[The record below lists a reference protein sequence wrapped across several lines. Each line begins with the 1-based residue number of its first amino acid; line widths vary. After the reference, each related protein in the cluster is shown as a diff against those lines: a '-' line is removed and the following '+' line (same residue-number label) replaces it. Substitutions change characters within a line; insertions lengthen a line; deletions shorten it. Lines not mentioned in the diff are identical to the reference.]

1 MRKLILL
8 LVLTSLANAQTS
20 VMAPGSQIPGA
31 PLPRYVYNTVRADY
45 SAPGGYPLVKSKFNL
60 YDTIGPGRQ
69 QFDMLI
75 GMMSELNVD
84 NYRLELGWGRSR
96 QGHGMHT
103 TVGGTLENLTYNFEP
118 LDHIISELNKQN
130 VQFLGAY
137 SYTPFPLQDPNLPR
151 RYGENN
157 EKSKDSTPPKNLDKW
172 KEVITAFVKHQR
184 DVNLPFGI
192 HEVWNEPDG
201 TYFFFSGTEQ
211 EYFQLYKATVEVIR
225 AVDSDAV
232 VGGPAAD
239 HHLLWNET
247 FPEFVVK
254 NHLPLDALTF
264 HHYSSATL
272 AQRDIDMICRSLNR
286 FDELNTITMVM
297 TEWNTSDWSMRVPEP
312 CARATQLL
320 HDFQLFLA
328 RPELSSVSWTTWV
341 GLFTR
346 DGHRHADFNAWKL
359 YAMMPVDRNPVKIE
373 GPLEAMASSDNHR
386 AGLLVWNNSA
396 FQRRL
401 DLHMDNLP
409 FKKGT
414 VRLYRV
420 DRENA
425 SYDDNAPEEVVPTE
439 TFEDID
445 TTSFAWLD
453 GYIPPYGIIYL
464 EAEDGTGI
472 LELTVTNIAN
482 VIRIN
487 HYYPERG
494 KTSSYADFDRKT
506 WIARIG
512 MMDNADADERIGVL
526 ANNLPETLDVKVKV
540 EGNLQKINSESMLG
554 IRIDYRTNG
563 AYTKS
568 VLFHGPYK
576 GLDLYSQNSSAAIP
590 WDQKEAVD
598 ETIAVED
605 LSSFKIELKKLSTAG
620 WNGTAHISF
629 LMRSAGAGT
638 RAKFT
643 IRKGE

>member
-1 MRKLILL
+1 
-8 LVLTSLANAQTS
+8 
-20 VMAPGSQIPGA
+20 
-31 PLPRYVYNTVRADY
+31 
-45 SAPGGYPLVKSKFNL
+45 
-60 YDTIGPGRQ
+60 
-69 QFDMLI
+69 
-75 GMMSELNVD
+75 
-84 NYRLELGWGRSR
+84 
-96 QGHGMHT
+96 
-103 TVGGTLENLTYNFEP
+103 
-118 LDHIISELNKQN
+118 
-130 VQFLGAY
+130 
-137 SYTPFPLQDPNLPR
+137 
-151 RYGENN
+151 
-157 EKSKDSTPPKNLDKW
+157 
-172 KEVITAFVKHQR
+172 
-184 DVNLPFGI
+184 
-192 HEVWNEPDG
+192 
-201 TYFFFSGTEQ
+201 
-211 EYFQLYKATVEVIR
+211 
-225 AVDSDAV
+225 
-232 VGGPAAD
+232 
-239 HHLLWNET
+239 
-247 FPEFVVK
+247 
-254 NHLPLDALTF
+254 
-264 HHYSSATL
+264 
-272 AQRDIDMICRSLNR
+272 
-286 FDELNTITMVM
+286 
-297 TEWNTSDWSMRVPEP
+297 
-312 CARATQLL
+312 
-320 HDFQLFLA
+320 
-328 RPELSSVSWTTWV
+328 
-341 GLFTR
+341 
-346 DGHRHADFNAWKL
+346 
-359 YAMMPVDRNPVKIE
+359 MMPVDRNPVKIE